1 MNLALVF
8 RISGVILVING
19 ISMFVMPSM
28 AAGMYGFEGTPDLIV
43 VIHGLGLSFIAT
55 GVLVL
60 MLPGWIE
67 SKLASAGM
75 LLGVI
80 QLAWFLQLG
89 FDLWRDRISGDLP
102 SIINLILTGVLAI
115 MFFVMSSRESK

>member
-19 ISMFVMPSM
+19 ISMFFMPSM
-28 AAGMYGFEGTPDLIV
+28 AAGMYGFEATPDLMV
-43 VIHGLGLSFIAT
+43 VIHGLGLSFMTT

-60 MLPGWIE
+60 MLPSWI
-67 SKLASAGM
+67 SNKLASAGM

-80 QLAWFLQLG
+80 YLAWFLQLG
-89 FDLWRDRISGDLP
+89 YDLWQDRISGDPP
-102 SIINLILTGVLAI
+102 SIINLVLTGVLAA